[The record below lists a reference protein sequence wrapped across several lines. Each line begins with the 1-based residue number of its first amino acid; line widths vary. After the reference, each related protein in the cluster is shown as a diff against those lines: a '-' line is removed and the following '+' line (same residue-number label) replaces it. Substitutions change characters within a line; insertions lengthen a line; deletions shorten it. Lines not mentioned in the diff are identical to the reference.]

1 MFNYIPAERRRNLH
15 LYKYSGVDQSLV
27 SRYILNPYWNW
38 LVTLFPKTVAPNTIT
53 LSGLLLVGINFI
65 TLLLHDGALQC
76 GVDSKL
82 DPTSSLFNNTDLK
95 QLISA
100 GQALPVTPFLPRH
113 GLPER
118 IQSTSI
124 VPGWNLLSLFSSA
137 TSGDSAPLNGSTC
150 LPHWVYYTWALC
162 LFLYQSLDSIDGKQ
176 ARRTGMAGPL
186 GELFDHGCDAIN
198 TTLECILISSALN
211 LGRSYWTLASII
223 ATLSNFYLT
232 TWEEF
237 HTGTLFLSAFSGP
250 VEGILMIVAVYAVTA
265 YAGGPTFWDQGVL
278 NVTGLSKIGIV
289 QQFLSRWNFPL
300 SEAFLLFGAVGLA
313 FNVVASYSNVLA
325 AIAKKRQA
333 AGKSAA
339 SASTGSSLK
348 PLLGL
353 LPLLVQVAGNTVWVT
368 AQKQQIMVDGHAFIP
383 FLSYWGIAFA
393 YNVGLLIVAH
403 VTKAPFPYWNAAAV
417 WSVIGAIDA
426 SLPSPLLQSTPG
438 RVRATIYVSLLAAL
452 FLYGHFCY
460 HVITTI
466 TKEIGVP
473 CFVVRPKRAVEEETK
488 GTAAVVQ
495 NKKSS

>member
-1 MFNYIPAERRRNLH
+1 MVFNYIPAERRRNLH
-15 LYKYSGVDQSLV
+15 TYKYSGVDQSLV
-27 SRYILNPYWNW
+27 SRYILGPYWNW
-38 LVTLFPKTVAPNTIT
+38 LVTLCPKTVAPNTIT
-53 LSGLLLVGINFI
+53 LSGLILVGFNFL

-76 GVDSKL
+76 AVDAQL
-82 DPTSSLFNNTDLK
+82 DPALK
-95 QLISA
+95 RDANLELLAAA
-100 GQALPVTPFLPRH
+100 GKALPVVTFLPRS

-118 IQSTSI
+118 IQPTSV
-124 VPGWNLLSLFSSA
+124 VPGWSLLSLFSGSS
-137 TSGDSAPLNGSTC
+137 SGNGSTC
-150 LPHWVYYTWALC
+150 LPPWVYYTWALG

-198 TTLECILISSALN
+198 TTLECILVASALN
-211 LGRSYWTLASII
+211 LGRSYWTLTSII

-250 VEGILMIVAVYAVTA
+250 VEGILMIVAVYLVTA
-265 YAGGPTFWDQGVL
+265 VAGGPTFWDQGIL
-278 NVTGLSKIGIV
+278 NVTGLAKLETV
-289 QQFLSRWNFPL
+289 QRFLAGFNMPL

-313 FNVVASYSNVLA
+313 FNVASSYSNVLA
-325 AIAKKRQA
+325 AIAKKRKA
-333 AGKSAA
+333 AGKTSSQSAL
-339 SASTGSSLK
+339 SLK

-353 LPLLVQVAGNTVWVT
+353 IPLVVQVAGNTIWAT

-426 SLPSPLLQSTPG
+426 SLPSPLIQSSPE
-438 RVRATIYVSLLAAL
+438 RIRATVYVSLAAA
-452 FLYGHFCY
+452 FVLYGHFCY
-460 HVITTI
+460 HLITTI
-466 TKEIGVP
+466 TEEIGVP
-473 CFVVRPKRAVEEETK
+473 CFVVRPKKVPAEDGKAVASAN
-488 GTAAVVQ
+488 GS
-495 NKKSS
+495 KKSS

>member
-15 LYKYSGVDQSLV
+15 AYKYSGVDQSLV

-53 LSGLLLVGINFI
+53 LSGLLLVGLNFI
-65 TLLLHDGALQC
+65 TLLAHDGALQC
-76 GVDSKL
+76 GIDSKL
-82 DPTSSLFNNTDLK
+82 DPASALLNNTDLK
-95 QLISA
+95 QLVSA
-100 GQALPVTPFLPRH
+100 GLALPVTPFLPRH
-113 GLPER
+113 GLPDR
-118 IQSTSI
+118 IQPTAI
-124 VPGWNLLSLFSSA
+124 VPGWNLLSLFSSSTGA
-137 TSGDSAPLNGSTC
+137 ANGSTC
-150 LPHWVYYTWALC
+150 LPHWVYYTWALG

-250 VEGILMIVAVYAVTA
+250 VEGILMIVAVYVITAV
-265 YAGGPTFWDQGVL
+265 AGGPTFWDQGIL
-278 NVTGLSKIGIV
+278 NVTGLAKIDGV
-289 QQFLSRWNFPL
+289 QKVFARFNVPL
-300 SEAFLLFGAVGLA
+300 SEAFLIFGAIGLA

-325 AIAKKRQA
+325 AVSKKRQQ

-339 SASTGSSLK
+339 SASAGSSLK

-353 LPLLVQVAGNTVWVT
+353 LPLLVQIAGNTVWVT

-426 SLPSPLLQSTPG
+426 SLPTPLLQSTPG
-438 RVRATIYVSLLAAL
+438 RVRATVYVSLFAA
-452 FLYGHFCY
+452 FVLYGHFCY

-466 TKEIGVP
+466 TKESEFLGLEQ
-473 CFVVRPKRAVEEETK
+473 K
-488 GTAAVVQ
+488 
-495 NKKSS
+495 